1 MDKITIGIVA
11 HVDAGKTSL
20 SEYILHE
27 TGIIRNMGRVDK
39 KNAFLDHYSLER
51 ERGITIF
58 SKQAV
63 FQLGEKEF
71 TLLDTPGHVDFSAEM
86 ERTLK
91 VLDYAILLISS
102 MDGVTG
108 HTKTLWKLLR
118 LYDIPTFIF
127 VNKMDAQ
134 GADQSSLSI
143 SLKKNLSD
151 SCIDYLSEDFFE
163 EAATCDEEALS
174 EYLKNGTLS
183 AETVQALICERKLF
197 PVFYGSA
204 INERMRKGN
213 EALLRCLSEYC
224 VPKDYSEEFS
234 ARVFKISRD
243 ENKNRLTHLKVTGG
257 TLLAKSVLAEEKIN
271 QIRIYNG
278 EKYVTVTEA
287 GPGTVCAVTGLEKTM
302 PGMCLGFE
310 EGEDRPILEPV
321 LSYSVILPKD
331 CPAAVFLPKL
341 RELYEEQ
348 PELSVVWDEEMG
360 EIKLR
365 VMGEVQLEI
374 VKSLVKDRYGVDIDF
389 GIGKIVY
396 KETIRNTVEGI
407 GHFEPLR
414 HYAEVHLLMEPTE
427 RGTGL
432 TFDTNVSED
441 ILDKNWQRLILTHL
455 QERFHKGVLTG
466 SRITDMKISVINGRA
481 HNKHTEGGDF
491 RQATYRAVRQG
502 LMKAESVLLE
512 PYFSF
517 LIELPKENTGRAF
530 SDLEGMHAR
539 FSIAS
544 QDEESTTIKGMA
556 AVRLI
561 KGYQLSLTSYTKGRG
576 QMSVAFCGY
585 YECMDWESIV
595 AEIGYDPIAD
605 VRNTPDSVFCAGGSG
620 FIVPWNEVEN
630 HMHCEGYMMTK
641 KEAKE
646 RLSANRS
653 GAKEELWLGTEEI
666 DAILDKTF
674 FANSRNKGEHSRWKL
689 SRQKQPL
696 QAQTPDFGVRR
707 SDEKTRPK
715 TAKEKYL
722 LVDGYNILFS
732 WEELSELSKTSVDA
746 ARGKLLDILSNYQGI
761 RKMNLIVVFDA
772 YKVQGHNT
780 EIFDYHNIHVV
791 FTKEAQT
798 ADAFIEKFSTE
809 NASKYDIT
817 VATSDGL
824 EQIIIR
830 GQGCALLSARDFEK
844 EVGETAKNS
853 LQTYQAKNP
862 KEKTFVMDLV
872 PELQNM
878 KFPDEE

>member
-39 KNAFLDHYSLER
+39 KNAFFDHFTLER

-63 FQLGEKEF
+63 FTLGEKEF

-91 VLDYAILLISS
+91 VLDYAILLISAL
-102 MDGVTG
+102 DGVTG

-118 LYDIPTFIF
+118 MYDIPTFIF
-127 VNKMDAQ
+127 VNKMDAP
-134 GADQSSLSI
+134 GADQKSLSI
-143 SLKKNLSD
+143 SLQKNLSD
-151 SCIDYLSEDFFE
+151 ACINYLDEGFYE
-163 EAATCDEEALS
+163 AAATCDEEALT
-174 EYLKNGTLS
+174 EYLEEGVLS
-183 AETVQALICERKLF
+183 ADTIRALICERKLF

-204 INERMRKGN
+204 ISERVRKGN
-213 EALLRCLSEYC
+213 EALLRCLEEYC
-224 VPKDYSEEFS
+224 VPREYAEEFS

-243 ENKNRLTHLKVTGG
+243 DNGNRLTHLKITGG
-257 TLLAKSVLAEEKIN
+257 TLAAKSLIAEEKIN

-278 EKYVTVTEA
+278 EKYTTVTEA
-287 GPGTVCAVTGLEKTM
+287 CAGTVCAVTGLEQTM
-302 PGMCLGFE
+302 PGDRLGAE
-310 EGEDRPILEPV
+310 EAEDKPILEPV
-321 LSYSVILPKD
+321 LSYSVILPKE

-348 PELSVVWDEEMG
+348 PELSVVWDEEMS

-374 VKSLVKDRYGVDIDF
+374 VKSLVKERYDVDIDF

-396 KETIRNTVEGI
+396 KETIKNTVEGI

-455 QERFHKGVLTG
+455 RERFHRGVLTG
-466 SRITDMKISVINGRA
+466 GRITDMKISVINGRA

-512 PYFSF
+512 PYYSF
-517 LIELPKENTGRAF
+517 IIELPKENTGRAF
-530 SDLEGMHAR
+530 SDLEGLHAR

-544 QDEESTTIKGMA
+544 QDEEITTIKGMA

-561 KGYQLSLTSYTKGRG
+561 KGYQLSLTAYTKGRG
-576 QMSVAFCGY
+576 QMAVAFCGY
-585 YECMDWESIV
+585 YECMDQDTIV
-595 AEIGYDPIAD
+595 AEIGYEPTAD
-605 VRNTPDSVFCAGGSG
+605 VRNTPDSVFCANGSG
-620 FIVPWNEVEN
+620 FVVPWNEVESY
-630 HMHCEGYMMTK
+630 MHCEGYMMTK
-641 KEAKE
+641 KEAKAKLLE
-646 RLSANRS
+646 SQQKE
-653 GAKEELWLGTEEI
+653 KEEVWVGTDEI

-674 FANSRNKGEHSRWKL
+674 FANSRSKGEHSRWKL
-689 SRQKQPL
+689 SRQKAQP
-696 QAQTPDFGVRR
+696 QTVNYGQNPANV
-707 SDEKTRPK
+707 KAKPK
-715 TAKEKYL
+715 AAREKYL
-722 LVDGYNILFS
+722 LVDGYNILFA
-732 WEELSELSKTSVDA
+732 WEELNELSKINVDA

-772 YKVQGHNT
+772 YKVQGHKT

-791 FTKEAQT
+791 FTKEAET

-844 EVGETAKNS
+844 EIKEAAES
-853 LQTYQAKNP
+853 SMQTYQTKKP
-862 KEKTFVMDLV
+862 QERIFMMDLV
-872 PELQNM
+872 PELGKM
-878 KFPDEE
+878 RFEEDE